1 MDERDLRSRLWMV
14 GDALLPSEGRE
25 EALSKAYAHAVA
37 AAAGYTTA
45 IYDYDRSA
53 TDLLVQGGG
62 RRSPLLALQLKA
74 TVSLRPLR
82 ATDGEVFSFRL
93 KAENYKWLRDDSQV
107 PRLLVVLDMP
117 RVESEWITITT
128 DELVL
133 RRCAY
138 WLNLHGF
145 PQVSTSQPTVHIP
158 KSKVFDV
165 PGLQGLMEQSRNGS
179 L

>member
-1 MDERDLRSRLWMV
+1 MAD
-14 GDALLPSEGRE
+14 DALLPSEGRE

-45 IYDYDRSA
+45 VYDYDRSG
-53 TDLLVQGGG
+53 TDLLVQAGG
-62 RRSPLLALQLKA
+62 RRSPMLALQLKA
-74 TVSLRPLR
+74 TVNLRSLR
-82 ATDGEVFSFRL
+82 ATGGQMFSFRL
-93 KAENYKWLRDDSQV
+93 KAENYEWLRDDSQV
-107 PRLLVVLDMP
+107 PRLLIVLDMP
-117 RVESEWITITT
+117 RAESEWITIAA

-138 WLNLHGF
+138 WLNLHGS
-145 PQVSTSQPTVHIP
+145 QQASAAQPTVYIP
-158 KSKVFDV
+158 KSQVFDV

>member
-1 MDERDLRSRLWMV
+1 MV
-14 GDALLPSEGRE
+14 SDTLLPSEGRE

-45 IYDYDRSA
+45 VYDYDRSG
-53 TDLLVQGGG
+53 TDLLVQAGG
-62 RRSPLLALQLKA
+62 RRSPMLALQLKA
-74 TVSLRPLR
+74 TVNLSPLVAMR
-82 ATDGEVFSFRL
+82 GEVFSFRL
-93 KAENYKWLRDDSQV
+93 KAENYEWLREDSQV

-117 RVESEWITITT
+117 RSESEWITITT

-138 WLNLHGF
+138 WLNLHGSQ
-145 PQVSTSQPTVHIP
+145 QVFAAQPTVHIP
-158 KSKVFDV
+158 KSQVFDV